1 MNESM
6 RHFHAPG
13 RVNLIGDHTDY
24 MGGTVMP
31 MAINYGTDVWVTPRT
46 DDLIVATSDNFAELG
61 TITADGRATALD
73 EQWEWV
79 NYLVAMAFAM
89 RQRGVDVPGVDV
101 RVRGT
106 IPNGSGLSSS
116 ASLELAIGV
125 AYNELT
131 GAGLS
136 PTELALAGQVAE
148 NEFIGVACGI
158 MDQLA
163 VAAGVQGHAL
173 AIDCGT
179 LEVTAVPFP
188 EDLVVVVANTNKRRE
203 LADSAYNE
211 RRSSCERAQEILGR
225 PLVDFTAD
233 EVPAAVAS
241 LPNALQPRARHVM
254 TEQARVLAFADALAA
269 DDKES
274 IGRLMRQ
281 SHESLRDDFEVTG
294 EALDALVEAAWSA
307 PGCIGARMTG
317 AGFGGCTVNLV
328 EPDKVEAFKDAVGPA
343 YTAATGRSA
352 EFYTVLPADGAH
364 EVTS

>member
-1 MNESM
+1 M

-31 MAINYGTDVWVTPRT
+31 MAIDRGTDVWVEPRQDT
-46 DDLIVATSDNFAELG
+46 QIVASSRNFADIG
-61 TITADGRATALD
+61 TITADLTAPTPRD
-73 EQWEWV
+73 EWDWV
-79 NYLVAMAFAM
+79 NYLVAVAFAF
-89 RQRGVDVPGVDV
+89 RKEGIDVPGVDV
-101 RVRGT
+101 QVQGS
-106 IPNGSGLSSS
+106 IPNGAGLSSS

-125 AYNELT
+125 AFNALAE
-131 GAGLS
+131 AGLS

-163 VAAGVQGHAL
+163 VAAGVEGHAL

-179 LEVTAVPFP
+179 LQVTPVPFP

-203 LADSAYNE
+203 LADSVYNE
-211 RRSSCERAQEILGR
+211 RRGACEHAEKLLGR
-225 PLVDFTAD
+225 RLVD
-233 EVPAAVAS
+233 VPADGVGEAVAA
-241 LPNALQPRARHVM
+241 LPTDLQPFARHVM
-254 TEQARVLAFADALAA
+254 TEQSRVLAFAQALTAGDRQA
-269 DDKES
+269 MGE
-274 IGRLMRQ
+274 LMRA
-281 SHESLRDDFEVTG
+281 SHESLRDDFQVTG
-294 EALDALVEAAWSA
+294 LALDALVEAAWQA

-328 EPDKVEAFKDAVGPA
+328 EPDRVAQFTQSVGPA
-343 YTAATGRSA
+343 YEQASGLQAD
-352 EFYTVLPADGAH
+352 FYTVRPANGAH